1 MKKIHWCAGIILGFS
16 IIAALLITSFEI
28 AMYSDFDVYRQEY
41 EKYDV
46 LSDLDMT
53 MDDVMYVTHE
63 MMDYLRGEGDTLSVI
78 TTVEGKEQDFFNEQD
93 RFHMGEVRNLFIGGL
108 NIRIGACVAAV
119 VCILFL
125 IITRADIKK
134 ILPRSYWIALGV
146 IGAAVLLIGIAAVVN
161 FNAVFVQFHH
171 IFFDND
177 LWIFD
182 PAEDYMIRM
191 LPEGLFYDMVM
202 RIGAI
207 FVVSLMAVLA
217 LSFVPKILSY
227 INYTNEV
234 KCGTILTELILGAQ
248 GTINYAKEILYGQR
262 KTCICRKETRLCRC
276 GKGTAP

>member
-1 MKKIHWCAGIILGFS
+1 MKKLHWCTGIILGFS
-16 IIAALLITSFEI
+16 VIAALLITSFEI
-28 AMYSDFDVYRQEY
+28 AMYADFDVYRQEY

-63 MMDYLRGEGDTLSVI
+63 MMDYLRGEGDTLSVM
-78 TTVEGKEQDFFNEQD
+78 TTVEGQEQDFFNEQD
-93 RFHMGEVRNLFIGGL
+93 RFHMGEVRDLFIGGL
-108 NIRIGACVAAV
+108 NIRLGACAAAV
-119 VCILFL
+119 LCILFL
-125 IITRADIKK
+125 VITRADIKK
-134 ILPRSYWIALGV
+134 IIPGSYWIALGV
-146 IGAAVLLIGIAAVVN
+146 TGAAVLMIGIAAVVD

-207 FVVSLMAVLA
+207 FVVSLVVLLV
-217 LSFVPKILSY
+217 LSFIPKI
-227 INYTNEV
+227 
-234 KCGTILTELILGAQ
+234 ADR
-248 GTINYAKEILYGQR
+248 R
-262 KTCICRKETRLCRC
+262 KKLV
-276 GKGTAP
+276 

>member
-53 MDDVMYVTHE
+53 MVDVMYVTHE

-146 IGAAVLLIGIAAVVN
+146 TGAAVLLIGIAAVVN

-217 LSFVPKILSY
+217 LSFVPKIL
-227 INYTNEV
+227 
-234 KCGTILTELILGAQ
+234 G
-248 GTINYAKEILYGQR
+248 R
-262 KTCICRKETRLCRC
+262 KKKLV
-276 GKGTAP
+276 

>member
-63 MMDYLRGEGDTLSVI
+63 MMDYLRGDGDTLSVM
-78 TTVEGKEQDFFNEQD
+78 TTVEGQEQDFFNEQD
-93 RFHMGEVRNLFIGGL
+93 RFHMGEVRDLFIGGL
-108 NIRIGACVAAV
+108 NIRLGACVAAV
-119 VCILFL
+119 LCILFL
-125 IITRADIKK
+125 IITHADFKK
-134 ILPRSYWIALGV
+134 IIPRSYWIALGV
-146 IGAAVLLIGIAAVVN
+146 TGAAVLLIGIAAVID

-191 LPEGLFYDMVM
+191 LPEGLFYDMVI

-207 FVVSLMAVLA
+207 MT
-217 LSFVPKILSY
+217 Y
-227 INYTNEV
+227 N
-234 KCGTILTELILGAQ
+234 
-248 GTINYAKEILYGQR
+248 
-262 KTCICRKETRLCRC
+262 
-276 GKGTAP
+276 

>member
-1 MKKIHWCAGIILGFS
+1 MKKLHWCAGIILGFS
-16 IIAALLITSFEI
+16 FIAALLITSFEI
-28 AMYSDFDVYRQEY
+28 AMYADFDVYRQEY

-63 MMDYLRGEGDTLSVI
+63 MMDYLRGEGDTLSVM
-78 TTVEGKEQDFFNEQD
+78 TTVEGQEQDFFNEQD
-93 RFHMGEVRNLFIGGL
+93 RFHMGEVRDLFIGGL
-108 NIRIGACVAAV
+108 NIRLGACAAAV
-119 VCILFL
+119 LCILFL
-125 IITRADIKK
+125 VITRADIKK
-134 ILPRSYWIALGV
+134 IIPGSYWIALGV
-146 IGAAVLLIGIAAVVN
+146 TGAAVLLIGIAAVVD

-207 FVVSLMAVLA
+207 FVVSLVVLLV
-217 LSFVPKILSY
+217 LSFIPKI
-227 INYTNEV
+227 
-234 KCGTILTELILGAQ
+234 ADR
-248 GTINYAKEILYGQR
+248 R
-262 KTCICRKETRLCRC
+262 KKLV
-276 GKGTAP
+276 

>member
-1 MKKIHWCAGIILGFS
+1 MKKLQWCAGIILGFS

-28 AMYSDFDVYRQEY
+28 AMYSDFSVYQEEY

-63 MMDYLRGEGDTLSVI
+63 MMDYLRGNGDTLSVI
-78 TTVEGKEQDFFNEQD
+78 TTVEGREQDFFNEQD
-93 RFHMGEVRNLFIGGL
+93 RFHMAEVRDLFIGGL
-108 NIRIGACVAAV
+108 NIRLGACAAV
-119 VCILFL
+119 VLCIVFL
-125 IITRADIKK
+125 LISRADIKK
-134 ILPRSYWIALGV
+134 IIPRSYWIALG
-146 IGAAVLLIGIAAVVN
+146 ITGIAVALIGIAAVVD

-202 RIGAI
+202 RIRAI
-207 FVVSLMAVLA
+207 FVGGLAAVLV
-217 LSFVPKILSY
+217 LSFIPQIMK
-227 INYTNEV
+227 
-234 KCGTILTELILGAQ
+234 
-248 GTINYAKEILYGQR
+248 QR
-262 KTCICRKETRLCRC
+262 KKL
-276 GKGTAP
+276 A

>member
-1 MKKIHWCAGIILGFS
+1 MKKLHWCAGIILGFS

-28 AMYSDFDVYRQEY
+28 AMYADFDVYQREY

-46 LSDLDMT
+46 LSELDMT

-63 MMDYLRGEGDTLSVI
+63 MMSYLRGEGDTLSVI
-78 TTVEGKEQDFFNEQD
+78 TTVEGREQDFFNEQD
-93 RFHMGEVRNLFIGGL
+93 RFHMGEVRDLFIGGL
-108 NIRIGACVAAV
+108 NIRLGACIIGLI
-119 VCILFL
+119 CIAFL
-125 IITRADIKK
+125 LITRADIKK
-134 ILPRSYWIALGV
+134 IIPRGYWIALGV
-146 IGAAVLLIGIAAVVN
+146 TGAAVLLIGAASIID

-207 FVVSLMAVLA
+207 FIIMLAVLLIVSLI
-217 LSFVPKILSY
+217 PK
-227 INYTNEV
+227 
-234 KCGTILTELILGAQ
+234 LID
-248 GTINYAKEILYGQR
+248 R
-262 KTCICRKETRLCRC
+262 KKKLV
-276 GKGTAP
+276 

>member
-1 MKKIHWCAGIILGFS
+1 MKKLQWCAGIILGFS

-28 AMYSDFDVYRQEY
+28 AMYSDFSVYQEEY
-41 EKYDV
+41 EKYYV

-63 MMDYLRGEGDTLSVI
+63 MMDYLRGNGDTLSVI
-78 TTVEGKEQDFFNEQD
+78 TTVEGREQDFFNEQD
-93 RFHMGEVRNLFIGGL
+93 RFHMAEVRDLFIGGL
-108 NIRIGACVAAV
+108 NIRLGACAAV
-119 VCILFL
+119 VLCIVFL
-125 IITRADIKK
+125 LISRADIKK
-134 ILPRSYWIALGV
+134 IIPRSYWIALGITGV
-146 IGAAVLLIGIAAVVN
+146 VVALIGIAAVVD

-207 FVVSLMAVLA
+207 FVGGLAVVLV
-217 LSFVPKILSY
+217 LSFIPQIMK
-227 INYTNEV
+227 
-234 KCGTILTELILGAQ
+234 
-248 GTINYAKEILYGQR
+248 QR
-262 KTCICRKETRLCRC
+262 KKL
-276 GKGTAP
+276 A

>member
-1 MKKIHWCAGIILGFS
+1 MKKLQWCAGIILGFS

-28 AMYSDFDVYRQEY
+28 AMYSDFSVYQEEY

-63 MMDYLRGEGDTLSVI
+63 MMDYLRGNGDTLSVI
-78 TTVEGKEQDFFNEQD
+78 TTVEGREQDFFNEQD
-93 RFHMGEVRNLFIGGL
+93 RFHMAEVRDLFIGGL
-108 NIRIGACVAAV
+108 NIRLGACAVAV
-119 VCILFL
+119 LCIVFL
-125 IITRADIKK
+125 LITRADIKQ
-134 ILPRSYWIALGV
+134 IIPRSYWIALGITGV
-146 IGAAVLLIGIAAVVN
+146 VVALIGIAAVVD

-207 FVVSLMAVLA
+207 FVGGLAVVLV
-217 LSFVPKILSY
+217 LSFIPQIMKR
-227 INYTNEV
+227 
-234 KCGTILTELILGAQ
+234 
-248 GTINYAKEILYGQR
+248 R
-262 KTCICRKETRLCRC
+262 KKL
-276 GKGTAP
+276 A

>member
-1 MKKIHWCAGIILGFS
+1 MKKLHWCAGIILGFS
-16 IIAALLITSFEI
+16 VIAALLITSFEI
-28 AMYSDFDVYRQEY
+28 AMYADFDVYRQEY

-46 LSDLDMT
+46 LSELDMT

-63 MMDYLRGEGDTLSVI
+63 MMDYLRGEGDTLSVV

-93 RFHMGEVRNLFIGGL
+93 RFHMGEVRELFIGGL
-108 NIRIGACVAAV
+108 NIRFGACVAAV
-119 VCILFL
+119 LCILFL
-125 IITRADIKK
+125 VITRADIKK
-134 ILPRSYWIALGV
+134 VVPRSYRIALGV
-146 IGAAVLLIGIAAVVN
+146 TGAAVILIGIAAVVD

-207 FVVSLMAVLA
+207 FVVSLVVLLV
-217 LSFVPKILSY
+217 LSFIPKI
-227 INYTNEV
+227 
-234 KCGTILTELILGAQ
+234 ADR
-248 GTINYAKEILYGQR
+248 R
-262 KTCICRKETRLCRC
+262 KKLV
-276 GKGTAP
+276 

>member
-1 MKKIHWCAGIILGFS
+1 MKKLQWCAGIILGFS

-28 AMYSDFDVYRQEY
+28 AMYSDFSVYQEEY

-63 MMDYLRGEGDTLSVI
+63 MMHYLRGNGDTLSVI
-78 TTVEGKEQDFFNEQD
+78 TTVEGREQDFFNEQD
-93 RFHMGEVRNLFIGGL
+93 RFHMAEVRDLFIGGL
-108 NIRIGACVAAV
+108 NIRLGACAAV
-119 VCILFL
+119 VLCIVFL
-125 IITRADIKK
+125 LISRADIKK
-134 ILPRSYWIALGV
+134 IIPRSYWIALG
-146 IGAAVLLIGIAAVVN
+146 ITGIAVALIGIAAVVD

-207 FVVSLMAVLA
+207 FVGGLAVVLV
-217 LSFVPKILSY
+217 LSFIPQIMK
-227 INYTNEV
+227 
-234 KCGTILTELILGAQ
+234 
-248 GTINYAKEILYGQR
+248 QR
-262 KTCICRKETRLCRC
+262 KKL
-276 GKGTAP
+276 A

>member
-1 MKKIHWCAGIILGFS
+1 MKKLHWCAGIILGFS
-16 IIAALLITSFEI
+16 VIAALLITSFEI
-28 AMYSDFDVYRQEY
+28 AMYADFDVYRQEY

-63 MMDYLRGEGDTLSVI
+63 MMDYLRGEGDTLSVM
-78 TTVEGKEQDFFNEQD
+78 TTVEGQEQDFFNEQD
-93 RFHMGEVRNLFIGGL
+93 RFHMGEVRDLFIGGL
-108 NIRIGACVAAV
+108 NIRLGACAAAV
-119 VCILFL
+119 LCILFL
-125 IITRADIKK
+125 VITRADIKK
-134 ILPRSYWIALGV
+134 IIPGSYWIALGV
-146 IGAAVLLIGIAAVVN
+146 TGAAVLLIGIAAVVD

-207 FVVSLMAVLA
+207 FVVSLVVLLV
-217 LSFVPKILSY
+217 LSFIPKI
-227 INYTNEV
+227 
-234 KCGTILTELILGAQ
+234 ADR
-248 GTINYAKEILYGQR
+248 R
-262 KTCICRKETRLCRC
+262 KKLV
-276 GKGTAP
+276 

>member
-1 MKKIHWCAGIILGFS
+1 MKKLHWCAGIILGFS
-16 IIAALLITSFEI
+16 VIATLLITSFEV
-28 AMYSDFDVYRQEY
+28 AMYSDFDVYRNEY

-46 LSDLDMT
+46 LSDLDMS

-78 TTVEGKEQDFFNEQD
+78 TTVEGREQDFFNEQD
-93 RFHMGEVRNLFIGGL
+93 RFHMGEVRDLFIGGL

-119 VCILFL
+119 LCIIFL
-125 IITRADIKK
+125 IITRADMRK
-134 ILPRSYWIALGV
+134 IIPRSYWIALGV
-146 IGAAVLLIGIAAVVN
+146 TGAAVLLIGIAAVVD

-191 LPEGLFYDMVM
+191 LPEGLFYDMVI

-207 FVVSLMAVLA
+207 FVVSLVVLLV
-217 LSFVPKILSY
+217 LSFIPKI
-227 INYTNEV
+227 
-234 KCGTILTELILGAQ
+234 ADR
-248 GTINYAKEILYGQR
+248 R
-262 KTCICRKETRLCRC
+262 KKLV
-276 GKGTAP
+276 

>member
-1 MKKIHWCAGIILGFS
+1 MKKLQWCAGIILGFS

-28 AMYSDFDVYRQEY
+28 AMYSDFSVYQEEY

-63 MMDYLRGEGDTLSVI
+63 MMDYLRGNGDTLSVI
-78 TTVEGKEQDFFNEQD
+78 TTVEGREQDFFNEQD
-93 RFHMGEVRNLFIGGL
+93 RFHMAEVRDLFIGGL
-108 NIRIGACVAAV
+108 NIRLGACAAV
-119 VCILFL
+119 VLCIVFL
-125 IITRADIKK
+125 LISRADIKK
-134 ILPRSYWIALGV
+134 IIPRSYWIALG
-146 IGAAVLLIGIAAVVN
+146 ITGIAVALIGIAAVVD

-171 IFFDND
+171 IFFDNN

-207 FVVSLMAVLA
+207 FVGGLAVVLV
-217 LSFVPKILSY
+217 LSFIPQIMK
-227 INYTNEV
+227 
-234 KCGTILTELILGAQ
+234 
-248 GTINYAKEILYGQR
+248 QR
-262 KTCICRKETRLCRC
+262 KKL
-276 GKGTAP
+276 A